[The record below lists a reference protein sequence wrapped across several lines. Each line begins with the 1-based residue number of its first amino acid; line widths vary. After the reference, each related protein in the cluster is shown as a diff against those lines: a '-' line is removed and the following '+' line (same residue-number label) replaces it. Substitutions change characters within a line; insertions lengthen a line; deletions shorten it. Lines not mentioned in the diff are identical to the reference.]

1 VRHGLPALSIGVLLG
16 LLLGVADMCPA
27 SAQDR
32 WVPTVVEQPRRA
44 PYDYTG
50 LQFDSAAMDTTG
62 FALVLGG
69 GGARG
74 LAHVGVLRAFEEWG
88 IKPSLVTGTS
98 MGAILGALY
107 ACGVDASTL
116 DRMVTGRPWR
126 DLFLDNRRRPGRI
139 QGGWGGLPP
148 HNLTLR
154 LDRFPPSPP
163 TGASYG
169 QAVEAL
175 VGELC
180 ADALFAADSH
190 FDRLPIPFR
199 CVTTD
204 VLTANPVVF
213 DRGVLPR
220 IVRASGSLPLIFVP
234 VHYEGLTLMDGGFVD
249 NLPVDLARRFG
260 FRRVVVVD
268 VSNIFLPQ
276 TAPPEGLFATFR
288 RSTQLTQR
296 GSNFVLPGEQEVLMK
311 VDLAEHTSLS
321 FWSAATI
328 VRKGYEA
335 AQAHKEQI
343 LALATAPAAQNPVS
357 RPHVGPVHIRSVDV
371 KGNERLSGWSV
382 RKRLGVFP
390 GDRIE
395 LEELWDRVE
404 LLAKQSIF
412 HNVWL
417 DIDRVEPEVA
427 DVTVYVIERWRPE
440 LELGAHYVSD
450 DGAGFF
456 ARLRLDNAFGTGGGR
471 ALTWRAGE
479 QWWAALA
486 DLSQPIRGSRHVGNL
501 FHGGYTRERLE
512 EYRDGR
518 EEDAWVFARLGG
530 GLDLEIG
537 STRWPFTLKAGL
549 RAEDV
554 ETYVESR
561 DPAASSDLR
570 LRGFAVELET
580 GVPGG
585 LAPRPRRG
593 VVARYLRAADV
604 MDANVEFWR
613 FEAGLVAERRLGE
626 FLGVNARAG
635 FGTGSP
641 HTPPAWMSRA
651 GGPWTWIGLHRDEQ
665 IGSHLAWQ
673 RVGVEYRFTPDLLLE
688 IAGAVGWAGRG
699 GFEGRRARF
708 GGGAQF
714 ILDTA
719 AGPLRLGVHTSQRG
733 APMATVQV
741 GYEF

>member
-1 VRHGLPALSIGVLLG
+1 MLQGSRPRATAALAVLLILGAAG
-16 LLLGVADMCPA
+16 LCVA
-27 SAQDR
+27 QER

-44 PYDYTG
+44 PYDYTD
-50 LQFDSAAMDTTG
+50 LTFDPAAMDTTG

-88 IKPSLVTGTS
+88 ITPSLITGTS

-107 ACGVDASTL
+107 ASGVDAASL
-116 DRMVTGRPWR
+116 DRMVTGRPWL

-180 ADALFAADSH
+180 ADALFLADSD

-199 CVTTD
+199 CVATD

-213 DRGVLPR
+213 DGGVLPR

-234 VHYEGLTLMDGGFVD
+234 VYYEGMTLMDGGFID

-276 TAPPEGLFATFR
+276 ESPPEGLLAALR

-321 FWSAATI
+321 FWSAETI

-335 AQAHKEQI
+335 AQAHKEEI
-343 LALATAPAAQNPVS
+343 LAIASAPVARRAVEKPQ
-357 RPHVGPVHIRSVDV
+357 VGPVHIRRVTV
-371 KGNERLSGWSV
+371 EGNERLSGWSV

-390 GDRIE
+390 GDTVE
-395 LEELWDRVE
+395 LEDLWDRVE
-404 LLAKQSIF
+404 LLARQSIF
-412 HNVWL
+412 HNVWV
-417 DIDRVEPEVA
+417 DIDRVGPAEA
-427 DVTVYVIERWRPE
+427 DVTVHVIERWKPE
-440 LELGAHYVSD
+440 VELGAHFVSD
-450 DGAGFF
+450 DGAAFF

-471 ALTWRAGE
+471 AFTWRVGE
-479 QWWAALA
+479 QLWSARA
-486 DLSQPIRGSRHVGNL
+486 DLSQPIRGSRNL
-501 FHGGYTRERLE
+501 GTLFRGGYTRERVE
-512 EYRDGR
+512 EYRNGR

-530 GLDLEIG
+530 GLDLEFG

-554 ETYVESR
+554 ETYRESR
-561 DPAASSDLR
+561 DPAASGDQR
-570 LRGFAVELET
+570 LRGFAIELDT

-585 LAPRPRRG
+585 LAPPPSRG
-593 VVARYLRAADV
+593 IVARYLRAADV
-604 MDANVEFWR
+604 LDANVEFWR
-613 FEAGLVAERRLGE
+613 FETGAVVERNLGE
-626 FLGVNARAG
+626 RFGGGLRAG
-635 FGTGSP
+635 FATGSP
-641 HTPPAWMSRA
+641 HTPPAWMARA

-665 IGSHLAWQ
+665 MGSHLAWQ
-673 RVGVEYRFTPDLLLE
+673 RVGVEYRFTPDLRLE
-688 IAGAVGWAGRG
+688 VAGSVGWAGRG

-708 GGGAQF
+708 GGGLQF

-719 AGPLRLGVHTSQRG
+719 AGPLRLGVHGSQRG
-733 APMATVQV
+733 SPMATVQA